1 MCSDKRCQET
11 AEGVVG
17 HVEPAGDVFDKK
29 VSRSNCMSDFHEP
42 EGEVAAVASHAGAQT
57 SDAEILTGRPANE
70 QVERAARRCALRSEE
85 RRVGDECVSTC
96 SSRLSRYPS
105 TIKSPI

>member
-70 QVERAARRCALRSEE
+70 QVERAERRCALQEV
-85 RRVGDECVSTC
+85 VGRHVAEVEDRKSTRLN
-96 SSRLSRYPS
+96 SSH
-105 TIKSPI
+105 